1 MAFELGDSQVVD
13 VLRKR
18 LEQAGVILDKKF
30 EYWTLTDEDGHSIT
44 RRKIGGA
51 DFEDV
56 EVGGDHEFKLW
67 VWSTINV
74 INYLERGEI
83 LDCSA

>member
-1 MAFELGDSQVVD
+1 VTFELGDSQVAD

-30 EYWTLTDEDGHSIT
+30 EYWTLTDEDGHAIT

-56 EVGGDHEFKLW
+56 QVGGDCEFKLW